1 MESLRGPPD
10 GDPGAGR
17 IDWTTFVDFTNLA
30 AAGERRGWRTVCRAQ
45 SRKNR
50 NLDLSQCFFN
60 VSSMFLQ
67 CFFNARDAGDA
78 YSEPFK
84 TGHFGIILGFG
95 SFWQSGL
102 RICEHFHFAI
112 LWCD

>member
-1 MESLRGPPD
+1 VNAVVGGQCAELRVEKIENWMFHD
-10 GDPGAGR
+10 
-17 IDWTTFVDFTNLA
+17 
-30 AAGERRGWRTVCRAQ
+30 
-45 SRKNR
+45 
-50 NLDLSQCFFN
+50 

-84 TGHFGIILGFG
+84 TGLFGIILGFG

>member
-1 MESLRGPPD
+1 MESLRGLPD

-50 NLDLSQCFFN
+50 KLD
-60 VSSMFLQ
+60 VS
-67 CFFNARDAGDA
+67 
-78 YSEPFK
+78 
-84 TGHFGIILGFG
+84 
-95 SFWQSGL
+95 
-102 RICEHFHFAI
+102 
-112 LWCD
+112 